1 MSGVDPTGYSAI
13 RSGNA
18 SNWRVPMCDSNYGNT
33 CAKTLVDSIMAQW
46 GLSNGQSNESL
57 AKQGQLKRQQIR
69 EERESL
75 GLQNI
80 SKDEPD
86 KLIGGRTQKGRLHSL
101 KDFYEKYPKHLSKG
115 EIQKIR
121 GAVESAWFENK
132 LDGAFKSESLAAK
145 AFADAINPISIE
157 YGIEIGANI
166 GYEALSNSYYLSDA
180 VTSYLADG
188 IDYKD
193 YAFASVVG
201 NRTAYVHTHGSPGGG
216 YDEHFSGHVQ
226 NFEGWNCG
234 DIGFSQKFQINGY
247 MASPSDRLYKFD
259 YNGFKQ
265 AKSIP
270 SREFITEVG
279 R

>member
-1 MSGVDPTGYSAI
+1 MAMTNSVSA
-13 RSGNA
+13 GMNKA
-18 SNWRVPMCDSNYGNT
+18 SAN
-33 CAKTLVDSIMAQW
+33 
-46 GLSNGQSNESL
+46 LSNGAVRQINGWLNTQQNVAEVGSL
-57 AKQGQLKRQQIR
+57 KQ
-69 EERESL
+69 
-75 GLQNI
+75 
-80 SKDEPD
+80 DTD
-86 KLIGGRTQKGRLHSL
+86 KVDGGSTQKGKLHSL

-121 GAVESAWFENK
+121 GAVKSAWFENK
-132 LDGAFKSESLAAK
+132 LDGSFKSESLAAK
-145 AFADAINPISIE
+145 AFSDAINSISIE

-166 GYEALSNSYYLSDA
+166 GYEALSNSYFLSDA
-180 VTSYLADG
+180 VTSYSADS
-188 IDYKD
+188 IDYQD
-193 YAFASVVG
+193 YAFARVVG

-216 YDEHFSGHVQ
+216 YDDEHFSGHVQ
-226 NFEGWNCG
+226 NFEGWNGG

-259 YNGFKQ
+259 YNGFKL

>member
-1 MSGVDPTGYSAI
+1 MDGQIFYSKNKD
-13 RSGNA
+13 R
-18 SNWRVPMCDSNYGNT
+18 
-33 CAKTLVDSIMAQW
+33 
-46 GLSNGQSNESL
+46 SNGSSTQDSSSKKTEQDVS
-57 AKQGQLKRQQIR
+57 KVGSM
-69 EERESL
+69 E
-75 GLQNI
+75 QNT
-80 SKDEPD
+80 D
-86 KLIGGRTQKGRLHSL
+86 KIDGDSTQKGKLHSL

-132 LDGAFKSESLAAK
+132 LDGSFKSESLAAK

-216 YDEHFSGHVQ
+216 YDDEHFSGHVQ
-226 NFEGWNCG
+226 NFEGWNGG